1 IKIRHNGTYA
11 TAYGHLSRYARNIRR
26 GKRVRQGQII
36 GYVGS
41 TGRSTGPHL
50 HYEVHR
56 KNRQINPMRLRLPT
70 GKRLTGKKLARFMKF
85 RAAIDQQRAS
95 LPADSKVASSR

>member
-1 IKIRHNGTYA
+1 M
-11 TAYGHLSRYARNIRR
+11 
-26 GKRVRQGQII
+26 RQGQII

-56 KNRQINPMRLRLPT
+56 KNRQINPMKLRLPT
-70 GKRLTGKKLARFMKF
+70 GNKLTGKRLARFKKF
-85 RAAIDQQRAS
+85 RAEIDQKRAS
-95 LPADSKVASSR
+95 PPTRSTVASSR